1 VHSDHAV
8 RWSQPVASNTDT
20 SARHTSARQTFCM
33 QLACLGLIGPVIV
46 TDLWIGRLLSTM
58 TGTCTAMIA
67 PGGVSLISA
76 RRGI

>member
-1 VHSDHAV
+1 
-8 RWSQPVASNTDT
+8 
-20 SARHTSARQTFCM
+20 M